1 MCGRS
6 SWGCSHHLAAE
17 WQSRSAPGEGFNIVL
32 RWPVGYRS
40 SNPCTAALRCH
51 TINVQCVACTQAE
64 EVATLKHS
72 REVCQVS
79 WSSLGTLLA
88 TVTKDSSVH
97 LWRPNL
103 AGEWSLQS
111 KILASD
117 SESDYVM
124 VD

>member
-1 MCGRS
+1 M
-6 SWGCSHHLAAE
+6 E
-17 WQSRSAPGEGFNIVL
+17 Q
-32 RWPVGYRS
+32 
-40 SNPCTAALRCH
+40 H
-51 TINVQCVACTQAE
+51 TTDAQCVPCTQAE
-64 EVATLKHS
+64 EVATLQHS
-72 REVCQVS
+72 GEVCQVS

-111 KILASD
+111 RIVASD
-117 SESDYVM
+117 PDSEYVM

>member
-1 MCGRS
+1 M
-6 SWGCSHHLAAE
+6 
-17 WQSRSAPGEGFNIVL
+17 
-32 RWPVGYRS
+32 
-40 SNPCTAALRCH
+40 
-51 TINVQCVACTQAE
+51 ACTQAE
-64 EVATLKHS
+64 EVATLQHS
-72 REVCQVS
+72 GEVCQVS

-111 KILASD
+111 RILASD
-117 SESDYVM
+117 PDSDYVM